1 MYENITTHKSSQRR
15 LLIALF
21 ITSTFMFI
29 QIVSAFYAN
38 SLAVYA
44 DAGHLFVHN
53 SSLLIALIASTLAI
67 KFGRTFSDG
76 YLRLELSGGL
86 INGVLYLLISS
97 WILFHGADRLFGHE
111 HHDEHQINTF
121 LMSSVASLGFL
132 FHAASAFVLYKGRK
146 DSVNVYAVF
155 LHTFFD
161 LLSTIVT
168 FVTSI
173 VIYATG
179 WTIVDSLSSI
189 LIALFVLFTGS
200 KLLYKCIKGLFFYG
214 VKLPALKKIENAL
227 HELEHIENI
236 HNLIVKSDNGMV
248 VVGAHI
254 VLKQQCTLEKHDE
267 ICRFHVE
274 KILKEDFDVEKSVLQ
289 IEANGCQHS

>member
-1 MYENITTHKSSQRR
+1 MTTLTTHKSSQRR
-15 LLIALF
+15 LLIALA
-21 ITSTFMFI
+21 ITSVFMLLQLI
-29 QIVSAFYAN
+29 GATYAN

-53 SSLLIALIASTLAI
+53 SSLFIALIASTLAI

-76 YLRLELSGGL
+76 YRRLELSGGL
-86 INGVLYLLISS
+86 INGTLYLLISC
-97 WILFHGADRLFGHE
+97 WILLQGAERLFGHE
-111 HHDEHQINTF
+111 HHDEHEINTF
-121 LMSSVASLGFL
+121 VMSAVASLGFL
-132 FHAASAFVLYKGRK
+132 FHGASAYVLYKGRK

-173 VIYATG
+173 VIHVTG

-189 LIALFVLFTGS
+189 LISVFVLYTGS
-200 KLLYKCIKGLFFYG
+200 KLLYKCIKGLFFNG
-214 VKLPALKKIENAL
+214 VRLPALKKIETAL
-227 HELEHIENI
+227 QGLEHIDNV
-236 HNLIVKSDNGMV
+236 HNLIVKSDNGQV

-254 VLKQQCTLEKHDE
+254 VLKHQCTLEKHDE
-267 ICRFHVE
+267 VCRFQVE
-274 KILKEDFDVEKSVLQ
+274 RVLKEQFDVNTSVLQ
-289 IEANGCQHS
+289 IEASGCKHS

>member
-1 MYENITTHKSSQRR
+1 MTTLTTHKSSQRR
-15 LLIALF
+15 LLIALA
-21 ITSTFMFI
+21 ITSAFMLI
-29 QIVSAFYAN
+29 QVVAAFYAN

-53 SSLLIALIASTLAI
+53 SSLFIALIASTLAI

-76 YLRLELSGGL
+76 YRRLELSGGL
-86 INGVLYLLISS
+86 INGFLYLLISC
-97 WILFHGADRLFGHE
+97 WILLQGAERLLGHE
-111 HHDEHQINTF
+111 HHNEHEINTF
-121 LMSSVASLGFL
+121 VMSSVASLGFL

-173 VIYATG
+173 VIHLTG

-189 LIALFVLFTGS
+189 LISIFVLYTGS
-200 KLLYKCIKGLFFYG
+200 SLLYKCTKGLFFNG
-214 VKLPALKKIENAL
+214 VKLPALKKIEKAL
-227 HELEHIENI
+227 NEVEHVDNV
-236 HNLIVKSDNGMV
+236 HNLIVKNDNGSV

-254 VLKQQCTLEKHDE
+254 VLKHKCTLEKHDE
-267 ICRFHVE
+267 ICRFQVE
-274 KILKEDFDVEKSVLQ
+274 KLLREQFSVEKSVLQ
-289 IEANGCQHS
+289 IETGGCAHP

>member
-1 MYENITTHKSSQRR
+1 MTTLTTHKSSQRR
-15 LLIALF
+15 LLIALA
-21 ITSTFMFI
+21 ITSVFMLI
-29 QIVSAFYAN
+29 QIISAFYAN

-76 YLRLELSGGL
+76 YRRLELSGGL

-97 WILFHGADRLFGHE
+97 WILLLGAKRLIGHE
-111 HHDEHQINTF
+111 YHDDHEINTF
-121 LMSSVASLGFL
+121 LMSSVAALGFL

-168 FVTSI
+168 FITSI

-179 WTIVDSLSSI
+179 WSIVDSLSSI
-189 LIALFVLFTGS
+189 LIAMFVLFTGS
-200 KLLYKCIKGLFFYG
+200 KLLYKCIKGLFFNG
-214 VKLPALKKIENAL
+214 VRLPALKKIEQAL
-227 HELEHIENI
+227 HEIEHIENI
-236 HNLIVKSDNGMV
+236 HNLIVKSDNGAV

-254 VLKQQCTLEKHDE
+254 VLKHQCTLEMHDE
-267 ICRFHVE
+267 TCRFRVE
-274 KILKEDFDVEKSVLQ
+274 KVLKEQFLVEKSVLQ
-289 IEANGCQHS
+289 IETGVCSHS